1 MKYKR
6 HNLLITLSPG
16 VSITLSCD
24 DLLWQ
29 MMPHSKRGDAQKFVR
44 TSIVELHQAH
54 FSHMRLTLEEYVKD
68 LCERYNTKPASV
80 IATSIA
86 WHAGKHSKQ

>member
-6 HNLLITLSPG
+6 HNILLTLSSN
-16 VSITLSCD
+16 VSITFSCD
-24 DLLWQ
+24 NLLLQ
-29 MMPHSKRGDAQKFVR
+29 MIPNSERGVAQEFIRV
-44 TSIVELHQAH
+44 SIVALHQTH

-68 LCERYNTKPASV
+68 LCEKYNTKPASV

-86 WHAGKHSKQ
+86 WHAGKHSK

>member
-1 MKYKR
+1 VKYKR
-6 HNLLITLSPG
+6 HNMLITLSPG

-29 MMPHSKRGDAQKFVR
+29 MMPHVKRGDAQKFVR

-54 FSHMRLTLEEYVKD
+54 FSHMRLTLEEYVDD
-68 LCERYNTKPASV
+68 LCEKYNTKPAAV

-86 WHAGKHSKQ
+86 WHAGKHSK

>member
-1 MKYKR
+1 MKRKR

-16 VSITLSCD
+16 VTITLSCD
-24 DLLWQ
+24 DLLWHYL
-29 MMPHSKRGDAQKFVR
+29 PHDKRGVAQEFIR
-44 TSIVELHQAH
+44 CSIVELHQAH

-68 LCERYNTKPASV
+68 LCEKYNTKPASV

-86 WHAGKHSKQ
+86 WHAGKHSK